1 MDDSRARLAGSAAVA
16 MAGASLLLAPLN
28 ALARMRTESGRS
40 DFESGLAHWWAAPAM
55 DFFEPILGFAPPD
68 TVYVTYGKFYVF
80 ALLAVLACALA
91 VRGRRPDRPGWSE
104 RWGWRITLASYV
116 LMAAGMFV
124 GYWIAPVV
132 VEHAPRVTDGIDAFY
147 LVILLGML
155 GTVFGHVLLGI
166 ALIRGRFRPRLS
178 AWALVTEPVTSIALV
193 SISTQALGMWPM
205 MLAWGV
211 AGWSLWRSDA
221 RSPVRQPVAA

>member
-1 MDDSRARLAGSAAVA
+1 MDDSRARLAGLAAA
-16 MAGASLLLAPLN
+16 TMAGASLLLAPLN

-55 DFFEPILGFAPPD
+55 DFFEPVLGFASPD

-91 VRGRRPDRPGWSE
+91 VRARRSDRPGWSE
-104 RWGWRITLASYV
+104 RWGWRITLTAYA
-116 LMAAGMFV
+116 LMAVCMFFT
-124 GYWIAPVV
+124 YWIAVSDVV
-132 VEHAPRVTDGIDAFY
+132 Y
-147 LVILLGML
+147 LVLLLAML
-155 GTVFGHVLLGI
+155 GTVFSHVLLGI
-166 ALIRGRFRPRLS
+166 ALIRSHFRPRLA
-178 AWALVTEPVTSIALV
+178 AWVLVTEPVTSIALV

-221 RSPVRQPVAA
+221 RSSVRRPAAV